1 MPDYT
6 TLQAQIEIF
15 KDKVD
20 ELTATTLDANDLVLL
35 ASALNAIGTSLGV
48 NDILAAT
55 LDRIAA
61 LETAKTAAIAEINT
75 SVNGNRLTALET
87 ITTDHESRVD
97 NVENFIATV
106 NSDFSSVNSSISQL
120 NSLITPNL
128 PLTWKV
134 VSDNTYT
141 IANKDRLLVIPSA
154 GQTLTLPIT
163 PTVGSFVQIVDLAG
177 TSATTNFT
185 VARNGSLVNGLA
197 ENLVFNVNG
206 GHVFLVYSGSTYG
219 WKVFS

>member
-6 TLQAQIEIF
+6 TLQAQIELF

-20 ELTATTLDANDLVLL
+20 ELTATTLDANELVLL

-48 NDILAAT
+48 NDILNAT

-61 LETAKTAAIAEINT
+61 IETAKTNAITAINT
-75 SVNGNRLTALET
+75 SVNGNRLTTLET
-87 ITTDHESRVD
+87 TATSYGTRIA
-97 NVENFIATV
+97 NVENFTATV
-106 NSDFSSVNSSISQL
+106 NGDLSSVNSSISQI

-134 VSDNTYT
+134 ITDNAYT

-154 GQTLTLPIT
+154 GQVLTLPIT
-163 PTVGSFVQIVDLAG
+163 PVVGANVQIVDAAG
-177 TSATTNFT
+177 TAGTTNFT
-185 VARNGSLVNGLA
+185 VARNGSLIQGQA
-197 ENLVFNVNG
+197 INLTFNVNG
-206 GHVFLVYSGSTYG
+206 GSIGLVFAGSAYG
-219 WKVFS
+219 WRII

>member
-6 TLQAQIEIF
+6 TLQAQIELF

-20 ELTATTLDANDLVLL
+20 ELTATTLDANELVLL

-48 NDILAAT
+48 NDILNAT

-61 LETAKTAAIAEINT
+61 LETAKTSAIAEINS
-75 SVNGNRLTALET
+75 SVNGARLTSAET
-87 ITTDHESRVD
+87 TITDHESRID
-97 NVENFIATV
+97 NIETFTSTV
-106 NSDFSSVNSSISQL
+106 LTDFSGVQSQI
-120 NSLITPNL
+120 NTINAIVTPNIAN
-128 PLTWKV
+128 TWKV
-134 VSDNTYT
+134 ISDSAYT

-163 PTVGSFVQIVDLAG
+163 PAVGSFVEIVDVAG

-185 VARNGSLVNGLA
+185 VLRNGSLINGTT

-206 GHVFLVYSGSTYG
+206 GNATLVYSGSTYG
-219 WKVFS
+219 WKVFN